1 MFRDD
6 PIYLCGLYE
15 AKLNVIQSILA
26 NTDGFLNRDTIKLL
40 RNILNQ
46 DQTDKEIRAAQKIIA
61 ATNYGEEREVIES
74 PPNSSET

>member
-15 AKLNVIQSILA
+15 AKLNVIQSILESTGD
-26 NTDGFLNRDTIKLL
+26 TDTIFLNRDTLKLL

-61 ATNYGEEREVIES
+61 NFYEEEKES
-74 PPNSSET
+74 PPISSET

>member
-1 MFRDD
+1 MFRND

-15 AKLNVIQSILA
+15 AKLSVIQRILA
-26 NTDGFLNRDTIKLL
+26 STDGFLNRDTLKLL

-61 ATNYGEEREVIES
+61 NFYEEEKES

>member
-15 AKLNVIQSILA
+15 AKLNVIQSILESTGD
-26 NTDGFLNRDTIKLL
+26 TDTIFLNRDTLKLL

-61 ATNYGEEREVIES
+61 NFYGEEKES

>member
-1 MFRDD
+1 MFRND

-26 NTDGFLNRDTIKLL
+26 NTDGYLSKDILKLL
-40 RNILNQ
+40 QNILEQNQ

-61 ATNYGEEREVIES
+61 AINYEEEK
-74 PPNSSET
+74 ETSTEQQ